1 MAPPTYRIAM
11 VCDFFFP
18 QPGGIE
24 SHIYQLS
31 TKLIDRGHKV
41 IIITHAYEGRTG
53 VRYLTNGL
61 KVYHVPFLVIYRSAT
76 FPTVFSFFPVFR
88 NIVLRE
94 RIDIVHGHASLSSLC
109 HEAILHART
118 MGLRT
123 VFTDHSLFG
132 FADAASILTNKLL
145 KFALSDVDHV
155 ICVSHTCKENTVL
168 RASLDPLMVSVIPN
182 AVVAENFRPLGYPT
196 STPPSSMSSP
206 VPGGL
211 PSLTPPRRILGPHDP
226 ITIVVISRLFYN
238 KGTDLLTAAI
248 PRILA
253 AHPNTRFIIA
263 GSGPKS
269 IDLEQMIEQNV
280 LQDRVE
286 MLGPIRHSEVRDVMV
301 RGHIYLHPSL
311 TEAFGTVIV
320 EAASC
325 GLYVVCTQVGG
336 IPEVLPSHMT
346 VFAKPEEDDLVAA
359 TGRAIA
365 AIRRNEVPT
374 ELFHEQVK
382 NMYSWTNVAER
393 TERVYNGISG
403 AISEAEF
410 YGYHHHRSGTT
421 GRGMRSGVTSF
432 ALIDRLKRYYGC
444 GVWAGK
450 LFCVCVIIDYL
461 IFLFLELVF
470 PREGIDICP
479 DWPRKKQ
486 NINNGIVDNARG
498 SREGGGLEWG
508 DIEEYRRRSMRPSRL
523 R

>member
-1 MAPPTYRIAM
+1 MPDKTRRTYNIAM
-11 VCDFFFP
+11 VSDFFFP
-18 QPGGIE
+18 QPGGVE

-31 TKLIDRGHKV
+31 SKLMDRGHKV
-41 IIITHAYEGRTG
+41 IIITHAYDGRTG
-53 VRYLTNGL
+53 IRYLTNGI
-61 KVYHVPFLVIYRSAT
+61 KVYHVPFLVIYRSST
-76 FPTVFSFFPVFR
+76 FPTVFSFFPMFR

-94 RIDIVHGHASLSSLC
+94 RIEIVHGHASLSSLC
-109 HEAILHART
+109 HEAILHGRT

-145 KFALSDVDHV
+145 KFTLSDVDHV

-182 AVVAENFRPLGYPT
+182 AVVAENFRPLSYE
-196 STPPSSMSSP
+196 PPSKTNTTYNTAHK
-206 VPGGL
+206 
-211 PSLTPPRRILGPHDP
+211 PSNQASFIHPNPPPPRQHLGPHDT

-248 PRILA
+248 PRILEN
-253 AHPNTRFIIA
+253 HPNTRFIIA
-263 GSGPKS
+263 GSGPKA

-286 MLGPIRHSEVRDVMV
+286 MLGPVRHEEVRDVMV

-346 VFAKPEEDDLVAA
+346 VFARPEEDDLVAA

-365 AIRRNEVPT
+365 ALRAGKVRT

-382 NMYSWTNVAER
+382 SMYSWTNVAQR
-393 TERVYNGISG
+393 TERVYNGICG
-403 AISEAEF
+403 DISEGEF
-410 YGYHHHRSGTT
+410 YGYEAANYPGGNSWSAI
-421 GRGMRSGVTSF
+421 RGRSGVQSF

-444 GVWAGK
+444 GIWAGK
-450 LFCVCVIIDYL
+450 LFCLCVIIDYL
-461 IFLFLELVF
+461 IFVFLEIWF
-470 PREGIDICP
+470 PRDKIDICP
-479 DWPRKKQ
+479 DWPRKVLKEKDPRD
-486 NINNGIVDNARG
+486 GVR
-498 SREGGGLEWG
+498 
-508 DIEEYRRRSMRPSRL
+508 
-523 R
+523 

>member
-1 MAPPTYRIAM
+1 MTIARAEQADNMTRTYNIAM
-11 VCDFFFP
+11 VSDFFFP
-18 QPGGIE
+18 QPGGVE

-41 IIITHAYEGRTG
+41 IIITHAYEGRSG
-53 VRYLTNGL
+53 VRNLTNGL
-61 KVYHVPFLVIYRSAT
+61 RVYHVPFLVIFRSAT
-76 FPTVFSFFPVFR
+76 FPTVFSFFPILR
-88 NIVLRE
+88 NILIRE
-94 RIDIVHGHASLSSLC
+94 QIEIVHGHASLSSFC

-132 FADAASILTNKLL
+132 FADAASILTNKIL
-145 KFALSDVDHV
+145 KFSLSDVDHV

-182 AVVAENFRPLGYPT
+182 AVVAENFRPLDY
-196 STPPSSMSSP
+196 PSSDA
-206 VPGGL
+206 VGQAFGQN
-211 PSLTPPRRILGPHDP
+211 PPPAHHLGPNDV

-248 PRILA
+248 PRILEN
-253 AHPNTRFIIA
+253 HPNTRFIIA
-263 GSGPKS
+263 GSGPKA

-286 MLGPIRHSEVRDVMV
+286 MLGPIRHEEVRDVMV

-346 VFAKPEEDDLVAA
+346 VFAKPEEDDLVLA

-365 AIRRNEVPT
+365 ALRANKVRT
-374 ELFHEQVK
+374 ERFHEQVQK
-382 NMYSWTNVAER
+382 MYSWTNVAIR
-393 TERVYNGISG
+393 TERVYHGITG
-403 AISEAEF
+403 ELSEAEF
-410 YGYHHHRSGTT
+410 YGFDTANPSTFGNSRV
-421 GRGMRSGVTSF
+421 RSF

-444 GVWAGK
+444 GIWAGK
-450 LFCVCVIIDYL
+450 LFCLCVIVDYL
-461 IFLFLELVF
+461 LFLFLELWF
-470 PREGIDICP
+470 PREQIDICP
-479 DWPRKKQ
+479 EWPRK
-486 NINNGIVDNARG
+486 IVDDAED
-498 SREGGGLEWG
+498 SKE
-508 DIEEYRRRSMRPSRL
+508 D
-523 R
+523 

>member
-1 MAPPTYRIAM
+1 MTRTYNIAM
-11 VCDFFFP
+11 VSDFFFP
-18 QPGGIE
+18 QPGGVE

-41 IIITHAYEGRTG
+41 IIITHAYEGRSG
-53 VRYLTNGL
+53 VRNLTNGL
-61 KVYHVPFLVIYRSAT
+61 RVYHVPFLVIFRSAT
-76 FPTVFSFFPVFR
+76 FPTVFSFFPILR
-88 NIVLRE
+88 NILIRE
-94 RIDIVHGHASLSSLC
+94 QIEIVHGHASLSSFC

-132 FADAASILTNKLL
+132 FADAASILTNKIL
-145 KFALSDVDHV
+145 KFSLSDVDHV

-182 AVVAENFRPLGYPT
+182 AVVAENFRPLDYPPT
-196 STPPSSMSSP
+196 DVAGQAFGQNPPP
-206 VPGGL
+206 AHH
-211 PSLTPPRRILGPHDP
+211 LGPNDV

-248 PRILA
+248 PRILEN
-253 AHPNTRFIIA
+253 HPNTRFIIA
-263 GSGPKS
+263 GSGPKA

-286 MLGPIRHSEVRDVMV
+286 MLGPIRHEEVRHVMV

-346 VFAKPEEDDLVAA
+346 VFAKPEEDDLVLA

-365 AIRRNEVPT
+365 ALRANKVRT
-374 ELFHEQVK
+374 ERFHEQVQK
-382 NMYSWTNVAER
+382 MYSWTNVALR
-393 TERVYNGISG
+393 TERVYHGITG
-403 AISEAEF
+403 ELSEAEF
-410 YGYHHHRSGTT
+410 YGFDAATPSTFGNSRV
-421 GRGMRSGVTSF
+421 RSF

-444 GVWAGK
+444 GIWAGK
-450 LFCVCVIIDYL
+450 LFCLCAIVDYL
-461 IFLFLELVF
+461 LFLFLELWF
-470 PREGIDICP
+470 PREQIDICP
-479 DWPRKKQ
+479 EWPRK
-486 NINNGIVDNARG
+486 IVDDAED
-498 SREGGGLEWG
+498 SKE
-508 DIEEYRRRSMRPSRL
+508 D
-523 R
+523 

>member
-1 MAPPTYRIAM
+1 MAPTYNIAM
-11 VCDFFFP
+11 VSDFFFP
-18 QPGGIE
+18 QPGGVE

-31 TKLIDRGHKV
+31 TKLMDRGHKV

-76 FPTVFSFFPVFR
+76 FPTVFSFFPIFR

-109 HEAILHART
+109 HESILHART

-145 KFALSDVDHV
+145 KFTLSDVDHV

-182 AVVAENFRPLGYPT
+182 AVVAENFKPT
-196 STPPSSMSSP
+196 FNPAETTSHSFSQNPPP
-206 VPGGL
+206 A
-211 PSLTPPRRILGPHDP
+211 RQLGPHDP

-248 PRILA
+248 PRILEN
-253 AHPNTRFIIA
+253 HPNTRFIIA
-263 GSGPKS
+263 GSGPKA

-286 MLGPIRHSEVRDVMV
+286 MLGPVRHEEVRNVMV

-359 TGRAIA
+359 TGKAIA
-365 AIRRNEVPT
+365 ALRANKVRT

-382 NMYSWTNVAER
+382 TMYSWTNVAIR

-403 AISEAEF
+403 AISEADF
-410 YGYHHHRSGTT
+410 YGYDAANAASWSAT
-421 GRGMRSGVTSF
+421 RGRSGVQSF

-444 GVWAGK
+444 GIWAGK
-450 LFCVCVIIDYL
+450 LFCLCVIVDYL
-461 IFLFLELVF
+461 IFLILELLF
-470 PREGIDICP
+470 PREKIDMCP
-479 DWPRKKQ
+479 DWPRKVVDES
-486 NINNGIVDNARG
+486 NGRKEGAR
-498 SREGGGLEWG
+498 
-508 DIEEYRRRSMRPSRL
+508 
-523 R
+523 